1 MDLEGTVLSEISQKE
16 KDKYCMISLLCV
28 IKKTTQNNPRPK
40 INEQTKPNKNKQ
52 VAIENRAVMTSVG
65 GVG

>member
-16 KDKYCMISLLCV
+16 KDKYCMILLLCV
-28 IKKTTQNNPRPK
+28 IKKKNPRPK
-40 INEQTKPNKNKQ
+40 INEQTRPNKNKH
-52 VAIENRAVMTSVG
+52 VAIENRAVRTRVG